1 MPTQL
6 KSETARVNGAKS
18 QGPKTAEGREKSSAN
33 SFKHGLSARN
43 IVVLECENEDDFW
56 MVHNEQMQI
65 HQPATPAEKDLVDQM
80 VAARWRMR
88 RLRSIESAL
97 LDSEMIRQKAA
108 IAEKFAQ
115 CDRGVQ
121 LSEAYT
127 TQANQSRA
135 MALASRHESRLNRM
149 YLSSYKV
156 LRELQAVRMKQSTQP
171 QAPEPTQPE
180 PPTPPRPSSQ
190 KPAQQI
196 CDNEPTTPVDS
207 AAGERDQAHE
217 EQPTHPKSD
226 IRNPKSL
233 SPRHPKSFF
242 R

>member
-18 QGPKTAEGREKSSAN
+18 QGPKTAEGREKSSGN

-56 MVHNEQMQI
+56 TVHNEQMEI
-65 HQPATPAEKDLVDQM
+65 HQPATPAERDLVDQM
-80 VAARWRMR
+80 VAARWRVR

-108 IAEKFAQ
+108 IDEKFAQ

-135 MALASRHESRLNRM
+135 MALASRQESRLNRM
-149 YLSSYKV
+149 YFSSYKV
-156 LRELQAVRMKQSTQP
+156 LRELQAARMKQSTQP
-171 QAPEPTQPE
+171 AAPEPTKPE
-180 PPTPPRPSSQ
+180 PPPPPRTAEATNRPSFR
-190 KPAQQI
+190 KPAKKI
-196 CDNEPTTPVDS
+196 CGNEPKTPVHS
-207 AAGERDQAHE
+207 AADAGDSPAKTYERDQAHE
-217 EQPTHPKSD
+217 E
-226 IRNPKSL
+226 
-233 SPRHPKSFF
+233 
-242 R
+242 

>member
-18 QGPKTAEGREKSSAN
+18 HGPKTAEGREKSSAN

-43 IVVLECENEDDFW
+43 IVVLECENEEDFW
-56 MVHNEQMQI
+56 TVHNEQMEI

-121 LSEAYT
+121 LSEAYS

-135 MALASRHESRLNRM
+135 LALASRHESRLNRM

-156 LRELQAVRMKQSTQP
+156 LRELQAARMKQSTQP
-171 QAPEPTQPE
+171 EAPEPAKPE
-180 PPTPPRPSSQ
+180 PPTPV
-190 KPAQQI
+190 KQI
-196 CDNEPTTPVDS
+196 CDNEPKAGGAGDS
-207 AAGERDQAHE
+207 PAKTSARDQAHE
-217 EQPTHPKSD
+217 EQPTHPKSE
-226 IRNPKSL
+226 I
-233 SPRHPKSFF
+233 RHPKSFF